1 MFFEKPMQTAPLSF
15 VGVDPTAGRDP
26 FTIAALDQDRK
37 LITLAAGDINDVLA
51 FLNEQN
57 AFVVAVN
64 APPRPNHGLVRQ
76 NLEKQ
81 KLAPGQLR
89 GSDMRQAE
97 SELRQRGIFVL
108 PTPARVEACPAWMQM
123 GFDLFRR
130 FKEAGFKQYSSE
142 KASKQWLETHPHAA
156 FCTLLGQIPLPK
168 PTLEGRLQRQ
178 IALYEQGIGIID
190 PMEFFEE
197 ITRHKLLHGTFPMEL
212 VYASEEL
219 DTLMAAYMA
228 YCVVNCPQETML
240 IGNQQEG
247 QIVLPVPSLKER
259 YS

>member
-1 MFFEKPMQTAPLSF
+1 M
-15 VGVDPTAGRDP
+15 
-26 FTIAALDQDRK
+26 
-37 LITLAAGDINDVLA
+37 
-51 FLNEQN
+51 
-57 AFVVAVN
+57 
-64 APPRPNHGLVRQ
+64 
-76 NLEKQ
+76 
-81 KLAPGQLR
+81 
-89 GSDMRQAE
+89 
-97 SELRQRGIFVL
+97 
-108 PTPARVEACPAWMQM
+108 
-123 GFDLFRR
+123 
-130 FKEAGFKQYSSE
+130 
-142 KASKQWLETHPHAA
+142 KQWLETHPHAA